1 MSCNNVQQNDEVD
14 RITLVTTNTNR
25 EYVRSHCGITNVWS
39 VITKLYVQ
47 WVTTDSFC
55 NGRPP
60 LELLSFPPYKCMKM
74 HLIQEFVII
83 VCNEVTPTLHSVSGT
98 NLEQ

>member
-1 MSCNNVQQNDEVD
+1 MYFTILEKID
-14 RITLVTTNTNR
+14 RITPATTNTNR
-25 EYVRSHCGITNVWS
+25 AYVRSHCSIADGWS

-60 LELLSFPPYKCMKM
+60 PELLSVPPYKCMIM

-83 VCNEVTPTLHSVSGT
+83 VCNEVTPTLHSVFGT
-98 NLEQ
+98 DLEK